1 MQSNSS
7 PNGKNALIEGAI
19 SPVSEEG
26 GGSRDFLKQSILANS
41 AAAVHQ
47 RKCSTSR
54 EVDENVDYSSA
65 IYDDDDDDDEIE
77 QIPMSMEEIYK
88 MSNKNRRK
96 ANKKG
101 PVHFFS
107 DEAEIIDE
115 EMDIEKAEEL
125 ISRSGPLG
133 GNYFDNLISEQ
144 QPKYAKSQ
152 DETFINNDKDD
163 VELMI
168 ELGWLKDQ
176 IEADEM
182 VSEQRHSIEA
192 GDNTDGKEKHR
203 TIDGEA
209 NDKKSRSRRGGKNKS
224 SNSSVDFSKVGAT
237 SVGGAKGIDSNQFYE
252 GIVGIG
258 GGPLSSATSAKER
271 KKQSN
276 TRKGGKRIGAYR
288 K

>member
-7 PNGKNALIEGAI
+7 PNGKNTLFEGTV
-19 SPVSEEG
+19 SPVNEEG

-41 AAAVHQ
+41 TAVHQ
-47 RKCSTSR
+47 RTSSTSR
-54 EVDENVDYSSA
+54 EVDENVDYSNT
-65 IYDDDDDDDEIE
+65 IDDDDDDDDEIE

-96 ANKKG
+96 AKKG

-115 EMDIEKAEEL
+115 VMDIEKAEEL

-133 GNYFDNLISEQ
+133 GNYFENAISDHHYN
-144 QPKYAKSQ
+144 PKSQ
-152 DETFINNDKDD
+152 DETFINHDKDD
-163 VELMI
+163 VKLMI

-176 IEADEM
+176 SEADEM

-192 GDNTDGKEKHR
+192 GESVDVKEKHR
-203 TIDGEA
+203 TIDGDA
-209 NDKKSRSRRGGKNKS
+209 NDRKPRRRGGKGNKTA
-224 SNSSVDFSKVGAT
+224 NSSVDFSKVGAT
-237 SVGGAKGIDSNQFYE
+237 GGGAKGIDSNQFYE

-258 GGPLSSATSAKER
+258 GGALNSATSAKER

>member
-1 MQSNSS
+1 MESKSS
-7 PNGKNALIEGAI
+7 PNGKNTVIEGAI

-41 AAAVHQ
+41 AAAAYQ
-47 RKCSTSR
+47 RKSSIIR
-54 EVDENVDYSSA
+54 ELDENVDYSNE

-96 ANKKG
+96 AKKG
-101 PVHFFS
+101 PVPFFS
-107 DEAEIIDE
+107 DEAEVKDE
-115 EMDIEKAEEL
+115 EMDVEKAEEL

-133 GNYFDNLISEQ
+133 GNYFDNLISES
-144 QPKYAKSQ
+144 KYAKSQ

-176 IEADEM
+176 AEADEM

-192 GDNTDGKEKHR
+192 GENADGKEKYR

-252 GIVGIG
+252 GIVGMG
-258 GGPLSSATSAKER
+258 GGALSSATSAKER

-276 TRKGGKRIGAYR
+276 TRKVGKRIGAYR